1 MERFREEKGDLFHGI
16 NTRDLL
22 DSLKLKVSK
31 EIQNLEDDILNIS
44 ESQYI
49 NNLIEEYK
57 IECPTMQF
65 DQPKVKPRRVLVSS
79 DILPNNFKYADP
91 EEVER
96 NAFRLF
102 VSFVRD

>member
-1 MERFREEKGDLFHGI
+1 MERFREEKGDLFRGI

-49 NNLIEEYK
+49 NNLIEE
-57 IECPTMQF
+57 P
-65 DQPKVKPRRVLVSS
+65 
-79 DILPNNFKYADP
+79 
-91 EEVER
+91 
-96 NAFRLF
+96 
-102 VSFVRD
+102 